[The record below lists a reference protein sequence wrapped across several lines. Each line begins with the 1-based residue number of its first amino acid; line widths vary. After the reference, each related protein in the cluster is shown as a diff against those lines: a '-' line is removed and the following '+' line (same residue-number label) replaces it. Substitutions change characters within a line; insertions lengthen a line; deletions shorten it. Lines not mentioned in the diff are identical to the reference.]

1 LPHSIIKGA
10 DIEVGVTL
18 DQSVI
23 EPPFDFIGVEVTA
36 VKGAEDIKFGFHILI
51 IILQSN

>member
-10 DIEVGVTL
+10 DVDVGVAL

-23 EPPFDFIGVEVTA
+23 EPPLNLVGVKVTA
-36 VKGAEDIKFGFHILI
+36 MKDAEDKKFGFHITIVL
-51 IILQSN
+51 L